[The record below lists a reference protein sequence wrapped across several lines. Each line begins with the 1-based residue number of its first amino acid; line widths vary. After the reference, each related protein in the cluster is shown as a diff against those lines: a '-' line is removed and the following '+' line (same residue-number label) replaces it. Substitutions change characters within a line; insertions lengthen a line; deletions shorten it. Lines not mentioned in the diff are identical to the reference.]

1 MFGEFFLRLN
11 REDQV
16 PMLAVEISR
25 CALVSHR
32 GADSR
37 HDSPTEFGGMGGE
50 LGANWAADKH
60 EQLKVLRWIL
70 FTSLP
75 VSV

>member
-1 MFGEFFLRLN
+1 MYLYFYCVRICISTVFGEFFLRLN

-37 HDSPTEFGGMGGE
+37 HDSPTELGQGEGEGGIKGWVGV
-50 LGANWAADKH
+50 GWG
-60 EQLKVLRWIL
+60 
-70 FTSLP
+70 
-75 VSV
+75 